1 MGRASDLSQALTG
14 ATFLLQQSGLPQQI
28 VDRQLYKNARKV
40 REQTREVSFELQNK
54 KAEQYQKDIAEG
66 LSPEEAKKL
75 GESAGVEI
83 ASLRRQA
90 EEKYASDIEKIGGHE
105 TEAAQIRARMAKR
118 DYSKRNYQ
126 ERMLPELMKKQEE
139 SLTAK
144 KNAEEV
150 RRLIL
155 EGTYRKGERL

>member
-28 VDRQLYKNARKV
+28 VGRQLYKNAGKV
-40 REQTREVSFELQNK
+40 REQTREAAFELHNRK
-54 KAEQYQKDIAEG
+54 VEQYQKDIAEG
-66 LSPEEAKKL
+66 FSPEEAKKF
-75 GESAGVEI
+75 GESAGEEI

-90 EEKYASDIEKIGGHE
+90 DEKYASDIEKIGGHE
-105 TEAAQIRARMAKR
+105 TEAAQVRARMAKR
-118 DYSKRNYQ
+118 DYAKKNYQ
-126 ERMLPELMKKQEE
+126 ERMLPELMEKQEE
-139 SLTAK
+139 ALTAK

>member
-14 ATFLLQQSGLPQQI
+14 ATFLLHQSGLPQQV

-40 REQTREVSFELQNK
+40 REQTREVSFELQKK

-66 LSPEEAKKL
+66 FSPEKAMEL
-75 GESAGVEI
+75 GESSGVEI

-105 TEAAQIRARMAKR
+105 TEAAQIRASMAKR
-118 DYSKRNYQ
+118 DYSKKIYQ
-126 ERMLPELMKKQEE
+126 ERMLPELLNKREE
-139 SLTAK
+139 ALTAK
-144 KNAEEV
+144 KNSEEV